1 MQSRTLRGGIH
12 LAEGRGGIRSVAAR
26 AAARI
31 ATRAVARV
39 VSAARTSWQ
48 VAGSTVSAAWKDRVL
63 GLSAEAGFWSL
74 LSMTP
79 LLLVLLSGI
88 GYLAPLFGPQLIPLV
103 RAKILHAA
111 GKVLVPTAVHN
122 VLTPIL
128 NEVTRTDHAGLL
140 SVSTLIALWTGSTA
154 MSTYVN
160 TITIAYGMRDIRS
173 AVRSRILAF
182 LLYLGSLIVGTIML
196 PLLIIV
202 PGWALTV
209 FPSHIQSAIKPF
221 VTYGY
226 WPAVIVV
233 CTVAITALYHFAVPI
248 SRAWRLH
255 LPGAITAMAL
265 WLASSY
271 VMRTYL
277 TYAIA
282 HSPTYGAMAAP
293 VTSLLFLYMTG
304 LAVLLGA
311 ELNAQIRNR
320 KLGLKT
326 LEPTP
331 TSTSP
336 NG

>member
-1 MQSRTLRGGIH
+1 M
-12 LAEGRGGIRSVAAR
+12 
-26 AAARI
+26 
-31 ATRAVARV
+31 
-39 VSAARTSWQ
+39 
-48 VAGSTVSAAWKDRVL
+48 SAAWKDRVL

-79 LLLVLLSGI
+79 LLLVLLSAI
-88 GYLAPLFGPQLIPLV
+88 GYLAPLFGPQIIPLV

-111 GKVLVPTAVHN
+111 GKFLVPDAVHS

-128 NEVTRTDHAGLL
+128 NDVTRQNHAGLL
-140 SVSTLIALWTGSTA
+140 SVGTLIALWTGSTA

-160 TITIAYGMRDIRS
+160 TITIAYGLRDIRS
-173 AVRSRILAF
+173 AVRSRIVAF
-182 LLYLGSLIVGTIML
+182 LLYLGGLLVGTVTL
-196 PLLIIV
+196 PLLIIA
-202 PGWALTV
+202 PGWMLRVLPAHLEPEV
-209 FPSHIQSAIKPF
+209 RPF

-248 SRAWRLH
+248 SHAWRLH
-255 LPGAITAMAL
+255 LPGAITAMCL

-271 VMRTYL
+271 ALRTYL
-277 TYAIA
+277 DYAID

-293 VTSLLFLYMTG
+293 VASLLFLYMTG

-320 KLGLKT
+320 RRALRRLQAEESNPIT
-326 LEPTP
+326 
-331 TSTSP
+331 P